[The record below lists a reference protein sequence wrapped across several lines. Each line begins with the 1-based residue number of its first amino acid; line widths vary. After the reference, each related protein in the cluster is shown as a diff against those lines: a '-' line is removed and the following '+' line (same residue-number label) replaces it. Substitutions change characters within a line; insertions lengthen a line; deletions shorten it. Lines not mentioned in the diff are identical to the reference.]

1 MTSRLGRG
9 YDEGKVRNAFRVSVP
24 SALALGFVM
33 VCWPV
38 WFWGLLGID
47 LGDAPYPAILY
58 GSVIMGVGLASIGGM
73 RAPRSH
79 LGLLLFLACYKGAA
93 VVFLL
98 GHGLHALLEGRHV
111 PVAVWIIAAL
121 WLQQAISNARLYPW
135 GLRE

>member
-1 MTSRLGRG
+1 MTKHLGQD
-9 YDEGKVRNAFRVSVP
+9 YDEGKIRRAFRVSVP

-58 GSVIMGVGLASIGGM
+58 GSVILGVGLASIAGM
-73 RAPRSH
+73 RAPRPH
-79 LGLLLFLACYKGAA
+79 LGLLLFLACYKGMA
-93 VVFLL
+93 VIFLL
-98 GHGLHALLEGRHV
+98 VHGLAALLDGRHV
-111 PVAVWIIAAL
+111 PVAVWTIAAL
-121 WLQQAISNARLYPW
+121 WLHQAITNARLYPW